1 MVVDWVANW
10 DVVKVARLVVVKVA
24 VWVVGMAGRR
34 DGLEGML
41 VVATV
46 ASLAAAKVVH
56 SVAKVLKLVAV
67 TGPLLAASMARW
79 LVYMTVDQLDW

>member
-46 ASLAAAKVVH
+46 A
-56 SVAKVLKLVAV
+56 LV
-67 TGPLLAASMARW
+67 GP
-79 LVYMTVDQLDW
+79 DDG